1 MPRLNTLTL
10 LLLLTAGSLAHAAS
24 GKTSNAQERTQARA
38 QISQERKDS
47 EARLANNEKICYQ
60 HFAVTDCLQK
70 VRSQYN
76 TEERALRQRE
86 LAINAQEREEKTAN
100 QRASRASKQND
111 FERKHPT
118 LDGGALNQP
127 DLEQR
132 QKEHDE
138 QAAQRSSHAPKRN
151 AESMAEQQQ
160 RREQDA
166 ARRATSQAGKLDSK
180 QRAQQRQNAE
190 RPDNISEAQEEY
202 DAKQQAAQRRLAA
215 HEKRMKEHEGKRKA
229 APLPVP
235 Q

>member
-1 MPRLNTLTL
+1 MPRLNIVTL
-10 LLLLTAGSLAHAAS
+10 LVLLAASSLAHAAS
-24 GKTSNAQERTQARA
+24 GKASTAQERTQARA
-38 QISQERKDS
+38 QITLERKDS

-70 VRSQYN
+70 VRRQYN

-86 LAINAQEREEKTAN
+86 LAINAKEREEKTAN
-100 QRASRASKQND
+100 QRDTRANKQND
-111 FERKHPT
+111 FERKHPP
-118 LDGGALNQP
+118 LDGGALSQP

-132 QKEHDE
+132 QKEHNE

-151 AESMAEQQQ
+151 AESIAEQQQ

-166 ARRATSQAGKLDSK
+166 ARRASSQAGKVDSK
-180 QRAQQRQNAE
+180 QRTQQRHSEE
-190 RPDNISEAQEEY
+190 RADSISEAQEEY
-202 DAKQQAAQRRLAA
+202 DAKQEAAQRKLEA
-215 HEKRMKEHEGKRKA
+215 HDKRMKEQEGKRKA

>member
-1 MPRLNTLTL
+1 MPRLNTVTVLVL
-10 LLLLTAGSLAHAAS
+10 LAATGLAHAAS

-38 QISQERKDS
+38 QITLERKDS

-70 VRSQYN
+70 VRRQYN

-86 LAINAQEREEKTAN
+86 LAINAQERDEKTAN
-100 QRASRASKQND
+100 QRDARANKQND
-111 FERKHPT
+111 FERKHPP
-118 LDGGALNQP
+118 LDGGALSQP

-151 AESMAEQQQ
+151 AQSIAEQQQ

-166 ARRATSQAGKLDSK
+166 ARRATSQAGKVDSK
-180 QRAQQRQNAE
+180 QRTLQRHNEDRA
-190 RPDNISEAQEEY
+190 DSISEAQEEY
-202 DAKQQAAQRRLAA
+202 DAKQEAAQRKLEA
-215 HEKRMKEHEGKRKA
+215 HEKLMKEQEGKRKA

>member
-1 MPRLNTLTL
+1 MRRLKTLSIA
-10 LLLLTAGSLAHAAS
+10 LLLTACSLAQAA
-24 GKTSNAQERTQARA
+24 KDQPANAHQRTQLREA
-38 QISQERKDS
+38 ISLERKDS

-70 VRSQYN
+70 VRRQYN

-100 QRASRASKQND
+100 QRGARTNKQND
-111 FERKHPT
+111 FERKHPP
-118 LDGGALNQP
+118 LDGGALSQP

-132 QKEHDE
+132 QKEHNE
-138 QAAQRSSHAPKRN
+138 QAAQRSSHGPKRN
-151 AESMAEQQQ
+151 PESIAEQQQ

-166 ARRATSQAGKLDSK
+166 ARRASSQAGKVDSK
-180 QRAQQRQNAE
+180 QRTQQRHNDEQA
-190 RPDNISEAQEEY
+190 DSISQAQEEY
-202 DAKQQAAQRRLAA
+202 DAKQEAAQRKLEA
-215 HEKRMKEHEGKRKA
+215 HDKRMKEQEGKRKA

>member
-10 LLLLTAGSLAHAAS
+10 LLLLAASGFAHAAS
-24 GKTSNAQERTQARA
+24 DKPANAKERTQARA
-38 QISQERKDS
+38 QITLERKDS

-70 VRSQYN
+70 VRRQYN

-86 LAINAQEREEKTAN
+86 LAINAQERDEKTAK
-100 QRASRASKQND
+100 QRDSRTSKQND
-111 FERKHPT
+111 FERKHPP
-118 LDGGALNQP
+118 LDGGALSQP

-132 QKEHDE
+132 QKEHNE
-138 QAAQRSSHAPKRN
+138 QAAQRSSHGPKRN
-151 AESMAEQQQ
+151 AEGMAEQQQ

-166 ARRATSQAGKLDSK
+166 AHRATSQAGKLDSK
-180 QRAQQRQNAE
+180 HRAQQRQNAE
-190 RPDNISEAQEEY
+190 RPDNISAAQEEY
-202 DAKQQAAQRRLAA
+202 DAKQEAAKHRQEA
-215 HEKRMKEHEGKRKA
+215 HEKRMKELEGKRKA